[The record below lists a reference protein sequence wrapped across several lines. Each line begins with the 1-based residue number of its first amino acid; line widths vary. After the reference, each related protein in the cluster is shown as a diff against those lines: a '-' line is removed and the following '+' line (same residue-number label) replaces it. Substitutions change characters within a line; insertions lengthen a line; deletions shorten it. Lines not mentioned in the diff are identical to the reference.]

1 MTSTLKTR
9 LFRAG
14 FSALAALRADV
25 WLPAVTNWRGV
36 VFTMHRVRPAPTGGF
51 APNAHLEITPDFLE
65 FAVGRLRRRGIAL
78 VGIDEAQA
86 RLAAGDRERFAVLT
100 FDDGYADNHDV
111 AWPILHRLGAPFTVF
126 VASGMVDGTA
136 SAWWITLEE
145 VLRRAGRVEF
155 AGAVHRL
162 DGDADRGRAFRAIG
176 RKLRAMG
183 EGERDGAVRALAA
196 DAGVDIAAL
205 LAREMMDWDAVRR
218 LAADPLVTIGGHTVD
233 HPSLAAL
240 STEAARREIVGGLDR
255 IEAETGRRPRHFAY
269 PYGSPRDV
277 SVRDVELARALGLE
291 VAVTTSAGMLS
302 GVGRD
307 AAWPRV
313 SLNGNFQCGRDL
325 DLLASGLPQLLD
337 RRRLAVAAG

>member
-14 FSALAALRADV
+14 FSTLAALRADV

-36 VFTMHRVRPAPTGGF
+36 VLTMHRVRPAPTEGF
-51 APNAHLEITPDFLE
+51 APNAHLEITPEFLE
-65 FAVGRLRRRGIAL
+65 LAVGRLRRRGIAL
-78 VGIDEAQA
+78 VGIDEAEA

-111 AWPILHRLGAPFTVF
+111 AWPILNRLGVPFTVF

-145 VLRRAGRVEF
+145 VLRRAAAVDF
-155 AGAVHRL
+155 AGTRRRL
-162 DGDADRGRAFRAIG
+162 ASDADRDRAFRAIA
-176 RKLRAMG
+176 RRLRALG
-183 EGERDGAVRALAA
+183 EAERDAAVRALAA
-196 DAGVDIAAL
+196 AAGVDIPAL

-240 STEAARREIVGGLDR
+240 STEEARREIVGGLDR

-277 SVRDVELARALGLE
+277 SLRDVELARSLGLE

-302 GVGRD
+302 GTGRS

-325 DLLASGLPQLLD
+325 DLLVSGLPQLLD